1 MFASIP
7 FLKRTFFEPR
17 MAFCMFVFFMVS
29 YMLFL
34 DEEGAF
40 NDFFGFGPDP
50 SIRFLG
56 MSMDTWSKVVL
67 VYAVGFISS
76 LLQGYYQTVM
86 FDFIHSK
93 MWNPA
98 YKERIPVSKRWA
110 QIIVTVEPLLN
121 WMLDIVQFFVTM
133 TMRFQFIVPQLLGQL
148 VVDLPY
154 GLMKIE
160 EKKFT
165 ASHA

>member
-1 MFASIP
+1 MIAVY
-7 FLKRTFFEPR
+7 RTFFEPR
-17 MAFCMFVFFMVS
+17 VAFCLFVFFMVG

-40 NDFFGFGPDP
+40 NNFFAFGPDP
-50 SIRFLG
+50 GIRFLG
-56 MSMDTWSKVVL
+56 MSMDTWSKVLL

-93 MWNPA
+93 LWNPA

-110 QIIVTVEPLLN
+110 QMIVTVEPLLN
-121 WMLDIVQFFVTM
+121 WMLSIVQFFVTM

-148 VVDLPY
+148 LIDLPY

-160 EKKFT
+160 EKKFSS
-165 ASHA
+165 A

>member
-1 MFASIP
+1 MSI
-7 FLKRTFFEPR
+7 LKRVFFEPR
-17 MAFCMFVFFMVS
+17 MAFCLFVFFMVG

-40 NDFFGFGPDP
+40 NNFFGFGPDP

-56 MSMDTWSKVVL
+56 MSLDTWNKVLL

-76 LLQGYYQTVM
+76 LLQGYYSTVM

-93 MWNPA
+93 LWNPA
-98 YKERIPVSKRWA
+98 YRQRIPVSKRWA
-110 QIIVTVEPLLN
+110 QTIVTVEPLLD
-121 WMLDIVQFFVTM
+121 WMLDIVQFFITM
-133 TMRFQFIVPQLLGQL
+133 TMRFQFILPQLLGQII
-148 VVDLPY
+148 VDLPY

-160 EKKFT
+160 ENQFT
-165 ASHA
+165 G